1 MEKLLWVFRRILDS
15 NGGKMNG
22 KVIISLAVA
31 AVVVVVGFIA
41 FRLLMMEM
49 VVNLSRGSH

>member
-1 MEKLLWVFRRILDS
+1 MEKLLWVFQRILDS

-31 AVVVVVGFIA
+31 AVVVVVGFIV
-41 FRLLMMEM
+41 FRLLMVEM

>member
-1 MEKLLWVFRRILDS
+1 MDKLLWVFQRILDS

-22 KVIISLAVA
+22 KVIISLVVA
-31 AVVVVVGFIA
+31 AVVVIVGFIA

-49 VVNLSRGSH
+49 VINLSRGSH